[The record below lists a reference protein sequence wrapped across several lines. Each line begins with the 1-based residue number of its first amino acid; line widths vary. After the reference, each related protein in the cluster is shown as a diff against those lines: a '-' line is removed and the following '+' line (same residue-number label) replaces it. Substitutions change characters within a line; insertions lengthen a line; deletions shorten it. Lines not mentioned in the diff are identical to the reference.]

1 MKQNI
6 IRIIFIVI
14 GALLVADTVFVK
26 TRSNWNLGVAL
37 PAILG
42 APLLI
47 YGIFKP
53 PLDVFF
59 SVGAGRALKFV
70 IIGVYVFVVG
80 SAIVLS
86 AMMTHAARTVPDA
99 GADAVIVLGA
109 GIKGDKVSYTLKNR
123 LDAAYGYYSEN
134 PDALIILT
142 GGYGRD
148 KEYSEAYAMEKY
160 LLERGVPASSMIKEE
175 QSTSTYE
182 NFVRAKEILDGRFD
196 GGYRVVYSTNDF
208 HILRS
213 GLKAKQAG
221 LDAQGLSS
229 KTPPYILVNSY
240 LRESL
245 ALLAAYAGFG

>member
-1 MKQNI
+1 MRQNL
-6 IRIIFIVI
+6 IRIVFIAI

-42 APLLI
+42 APLI
-47 YGIFKP
+47 VYGVFKA
-53 PLDVFF
+53 PLDAFF
-59 SVGAGRALKFV
+59 AEGFGKALKFTIVGVYLFV
-70 IIGVYVFVVG
+70 IISAVV
-80 SAIVLS
+80 LT
-86 AMMTHAARTVPDA
+86 AMMLHAAKDAPDP

-123 LDAAYGYYSEN
+123 LDAAADYYEEN
-134 PDALIILT
+134 PEAVIVLA

-160 LLERGVPASSMIKEE
+160 MLERGVPASAMIKEE
-175 QSTSTYE
+175 NSTSTYE
-182 NFVRAKEILDGRFD
+182 NFTEARKILDERFNSD
-196 GGYRVVYSTNDF
+196 YRVVYSTNGF
-208 HILRS
+208 HILRA
-213 GLKAKQAG
+213 GMKAKQAG
-221 LDAQGLSS
+221 LNAQGLSS
-229 KTPPYILVNSY
+229 PTPPYIAVNSY